1 VTQIES
7 EIRTM
12 LKARLEIEPGDV
24 QIIEMIGGVIEVR
37 ARRGGAPV
45 TCTIQRRRGQQNRV
59 IAEMVANQ
67 LAELLGVVPRGE
79 DSGVRALERQN
90 LVAGADDVQAAVLRD
105 IVRLRAQRGG
115 VPTSTIDGM
124 IDLMKGAGEIGVSLS
139 EGDDDER
146 YEAIVQ
152 LAEHLVCWA
161 ERFRR
166 TGEQGRRYAGAL
178 GEVLT

>member
-1 VTQIES
+1 
-7 EIRTM
+7 
-12 LKARLEIEPGDV
+12 
-24 QIIEMIGGVIEVR
+24 
-37 ARRGGAPV
+37 
-45 TCTIQRRRGQQNRV
+45 
-59 IAEMVANQ
+59 
-67 LAELLGVVPRGE
+67 
-79 DSGVRALERQN
+79 
-90 LVAGADDVQAAVLRD
+90 VAGADDVQAAVLRD